1 MSLTNA
7 EKQAR
12 FRKKEG
18 LKKYVNDVYR
28 DCQLMAN
35 NPRLQGKFGDLGAR
49 LREAEHLPDGWTDE
63 DLERAIAR
71 IKNIYVDVMG
81 SGGDPLVDDVS
92 NGRDPNRQGLKTA
105 KNPKKWMADIQKAE
119 RDANALAGHLVS
131 ALELS
136 QLSKEDCAAA
146 LMEPIRYVG
155 RALADMDSD
164 GRSDAMTVCL
174 TALNPHHQRPDWY
187 IDRLAQWLRS
197 RLNDDMRKALGSRLM
212 EDK

>member
-18 LKKYVNDVYR
+18 LNKYVNEVYR

-35 NPRLQGKFGDLGAR
+35 NPRLQGKFGNIGAQLHEAAR
-49 LREAEHLPDGWTDE
+49 LPSNWTDE
-63 DLERAIAR
+63 DLERACVR
-71 IKNIYVDVMG
+71 IKNIWVDVMG

-105 KNPKKWMADIQKAE
+105 KNPQKWMADIKKAE
-119 RDANALAGHLVS
+119 RDTYALAGHLVS

-136 QLSKEDCAAA
+136 QLPKEDCAAA
-146 LMEPIRYVG
+146 LMEANRNIG
-155 RALADMDSD
+155 RALADMKSD
-164 GRSDAMTVCL
+164 GQSDAMTVCL
-174 TALNPHHQRPDWY
+174 TVLNPHHERPDWFL
-187 IDRLAQWLRS
+187 DRLVQWLCS
-197 RLNDDMRKALGSRLM
+197 RLDNDTRKALGARLM
-212 EDK
+212 EDS